1 MFDGETIERRDT
13 IRLWSQLRAV
23 KDLMLNNRDRWY
35 SLEMIRSRLWYRYH
49 LKLRRLLF
57 QLGCETCARTI
68 SGPFGWRA
76 GDWATCTA
84 TAYCRPF
91 PKNNWRFCEA
101 EHCNTGPVPKS

>member
-49 LKLRRLLF
+49 LKASEASISARLRDLRKDNFGAFRVESRRLGNLYSYRVLPPLPKE
-57 QLGCETCARTI
+57 QLEI
-68 SGPFGWRA
+68 L
-76 GDWATCTA
+76 
-84 TAYCRPF
+84 
-91 PKNNWRFCEA
+91 
-101 EHCNTGPVPKS
+101 